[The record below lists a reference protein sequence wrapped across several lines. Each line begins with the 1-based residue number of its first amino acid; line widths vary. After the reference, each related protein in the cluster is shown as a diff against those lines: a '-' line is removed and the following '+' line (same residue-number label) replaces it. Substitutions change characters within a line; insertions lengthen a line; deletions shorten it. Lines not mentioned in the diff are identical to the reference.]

1 MGVFPNMSDLS
12 MSRSTP
18 DLGKR
23 FVAGLIDWAIP
34 IAIQIVTGITGSSS
48 LASIGVL
55 VSLAFQVYNYIYLQG
70 STGQTIGK
78 KQQGIKLLKSDSGQP
93 LGMAMAFVRWL
104 LAGILT
110 LICLLD
116 IIILLVDKAHLRLS
130 DKILGNQVY
139 NA

>member
-1 MGVFPNMSDLS
+1 

-34 IAIQIVTGITGSSS
+34 FAIQIVGGLAGKSV
-48 LASIGVL
+48 ASIGVL

-70 STGQTIGK
+70 TTGQTIGK
-78 KQQGIKLLKSDSGQP
+78 KQQGIKLLKSDTGQP

-104 LAGILT
+104 LAGILSV
-110 LICLLD
+110 LCFLD

>member
-1 MGVFPNMSDLS
+1 

-34 IAIQIVTGITGSSS
+34 IAIQIVGGLAGKSV
-48 LASIGVL
+48 ASIAVL

-70 STGQTIGK
+70 TTGQTIGK
-78 KQQGIKLLKSDSGQP
+78 KQQGIKLLKSDTGQP

-104 LAGILT
+104 LAGILSA
-110 LICLLD
+110 LCLLD
-116 IIILLVDKAHLRLS
+116 IIIMLVDKAHLRLS